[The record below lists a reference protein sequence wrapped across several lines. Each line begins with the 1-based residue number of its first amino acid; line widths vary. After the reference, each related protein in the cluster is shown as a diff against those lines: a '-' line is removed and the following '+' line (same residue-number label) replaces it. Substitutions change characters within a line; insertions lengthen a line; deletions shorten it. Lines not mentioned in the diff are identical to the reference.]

1 MTNRERLY
9 KGKAIGTIES
19 LNELEIK
26 HKNGWVYGYYVDGY
40 IVSGIMEATEEYLAH
55 EQWAKVQ
62 PDSVGQSIGEKDKN
76 GVEIYRG
83 DILRYKEV
91 VYTDCSRT
99 VVHQVLEDALIGIV
113 TYNELCSVIKVYRG
127 EVRSFGWNFET
138 HECLQTSIRPKDLEV
153 IGNIFDNPELL
164 EVSP

>member
-1 MTNRERLY
+1 MTNERLY
-9 KGKAIGTIES
+9 KGKATGTIES

-55 EQWAKVQ
+55 EQWAKVH

-83 DILRYKEV
+83 DIV
-91 VYTDCSRT
+91 ACGD
-99 VVHQVLEDALIGIV
+99 
-113 TYNELCSVIKVYRG
+113 G
-127 EVRSFGWNFET
+127 EVPTEIRWNDEDHTFYAYN
-138 HECLQTSIRPKDLEV
+138 IRRKEHHRLDRHFMRYIGEV
-153 IGNIFDNPELL
+153 IGNIYDNPELL
-164 EVSP
+164 EV